1 MSNNNLLAFIV
12 SAFVT
17 FVFSQSGANF
27 YEGISIFLFV
37 YYLVLFYKSIGVS
50 YDLITIPILL
60 LVAEC
65 LIGSALVYRY
75 YNDHPFILAF
85 QYYMFIDAETYF
97 AYVVPAAIAMI
108 IGLVLPFRSK
118 NAQTQSVKDAISRTK
133 QYLEEKSNI
142 GRVLIVIG
150 TSALF
155 LKIFSPYELEYVF
168 YLLEKLIVIGAFY
181 IYFSKDPYRT
191 HFMLGAV
198 LMLLFQ
204 SVFRGMFGDLVYIL
218 ILGGLL
224 ILLNKQFSHFKKISF
239 ITLLIFFILSIQSIK
254 MEYRR
259 MTWYGG
265 GGGRDQFEI
274 FTSLLLDKLSAPEQ
288 IFTME
293 GFLPVIARLNQ
304 GMIVSRVMG
313 YIPGNKPFA
322 DGETIFNS
330 TFSTFVPRIFWPDK
344 PIAGGKYNMQR
355 FTGMQIEGYSMN
367 VGVIG
372 EAYGNFGKNG
382 GVVFMF
388 VYGVFFNLVF
398 YFLIGLLKK
407 NPTLILWVPFIFV
420 NAVQAETDT
429 LMTINSTIKNI
440 LFVGLLYWSF
450 KRYLKI
456 KL

>member
-1 MSNNNLLAFIV
+1 MSNNLLAFIV

-17 FVFSQSGANF
+17 FVFSQIGATF

-37 YYLVLFYKSIGVS
+37 YFFVLFYKSVGVS
-50 YDLITIPILL
+50 YNLIAIPILL
-60 LVAEC
+60 LVSEC
-65 LIGSALVYRY
+65 LIGSVLVYRY
-75 YNDHPFILAF
+75 YNDHPFIIAF

-97 AYVVPAAIAMI
+97 AYVVPATIAMI

-118 NAQTQSVKDAISRTK
+118 NAQTQSIKDAISRTK
-133 QYLEEKSNI
+133 RYLEEKSNI
-142 GRVLIVIG
+142 GRFLIIIG
-150 TSALF
+150 ASALI

-198 LMLLFQ
+198 FLLLLQSIFQ
-204 SVFRGMFGDLVYIL
+204 GMFGDLVYIL

-239 ITLLIFFILSIQSIK
+239 ILLLTFFILSIQSIK
-254 MEYRR
+254 TEYRR
-259 MTWYGG
+259 LTWYGG
-265 GGGRDQFEI
+265 GGDRNQTEI
-274 FTSLLLDKLSAPEQ
+274 FTTLLFDKMTAPEQ

-293 GFLPVIARLNQ
+293 GFMPVVVRMNQ

-313 YIPGNKPFA
+313 YIPEKKPFA
-322 DGETIFNS
+322 DGETILNS

-355 FTGMQIEGYSMN
+355 FTGMEVEGYSMN

-388 VYGVFFNLVF
+388 VYGVFFNLIF

>member
-1 MSNNNLLAFIV
+1 MSNNLLAFIV

-17 FVFSQSGANF
+17 FVFSQVGATF

-37 YYLVLFYKSIGVS
+37 YFFVLFYKSIGVS
-50 YDLITIPILL
+50 YNLIAIPILL

-65 LIGSALVYRY
+65 LIGSVLVYRY
-75 YNDHPFILAF
+75 YNDHPFIIAF

-97 AYVVPAAIAMI
+97 AYVVPATIAMI

-118 NAQTQSVKDAISRTK
+118 NVQTQSIKDAISRTK
-133 QYLEEKSNI
+133 RYLEEKSNI
-142 GRVLIVIG
+142 GRFLIIIG
-150 TSALF
+150 ASALV

-198 LMLLFQ
+198 FLLLLQSIFQ
-204 SVFRGMFGDLVYIL
+204 GMFGDLVYIL

-224 ILLNKQFSHFKKISF
+224 ILLNKQFSHFKKIGF
-239 ITLLIFFILSIQSIK
+239 ILLLMFFILSIQSIK
-254 MEYRR
+254 TEYRR
-259 MTWYGG
+259 LTWYGG
-265 GGGRDQFEI
+265 GGDRNQTEI
-274 FTSLLLDKLSAPEQ
+274 FTTLLFDKMTAPEQ

-293 GFLPVIARLNQ
+293 GFMPVVVRMNQ

-313 YIPGNKPFA
+313 YIPEKKPFA
-322 DGETIFNS
+322 DGETILNS

-355 FTGMQIEGYSMN
+355 FTGMEVEGYSMN

>member
-1 MSNNNLLAFIV
+1 M
-12 SAFVT
+12 
-17 FVFSQSGANF
+17 
-27 YEGISIFLFV
+27 
-37 YYLVLFYKSIGVS
+37 
-50 YDLITIPILL
+50 
-60 LVAEC
+60 
-65 LIGSALVYRY
+65 
-75 YNDHPFILAF
+75 
-85 QYYMFIDAETYF
+85 
-97 AYVVPAAIAMI
+97 
-108 IGLVLPFRSK
+108 
-118 NAQTQSVKDAISRTK
+118 
-133 QYLEEKSNI
+133 
-142 GRVLIVIG
+142 
-150 TSALF
+150 
-155 LKIFSPYELEYVF
+155 
-168 YLLEKLIVIGAFY
+168 
-181 IYFSKDPYRT
+181 
-191 HFMLGAV
+191 
-198 LMLLFQ
+198 
-204 SVFRGMFGDLVYIL
+204 
-218 ILGGLL
+218 
-224 ILLNKQFSHFKKISF
+224 
-239 ITLLIFFILSIQSIK
+239 FFILSIQSIK
-254 MEYRR
+254 TEYRR
-259 MTWYGG
+259 LTWYGG
-265 GGGRDQFEI
+265 GGDRNQTEI
-274 FTSLLLDKLSAPEQ
+274 FTTLLFDKMTAPEQ

-293 GFLPVIARLNQ
+293 GFMPVVVRMNQ

-313 YIPGNKPFA
+313 YIPEKKPFA
-322 DGETIFNS
+322 DGETILNS

-355 FTGMQIEGYSMN
+355 FTGMEVEGYSMN

>member
-1 MSNNNLLAFIV
+1 MSNNLLAFIV

-17 FVFSQSGANF
+17 FVFSQVGATF

-37 YYLVLFYKSIGVS
+37 YFFVLFYKSIGVS
-50 YDLITIPILL
+50 YNLIAIPILL

-65 LIGSALVYRY
+65 LIGSVLVYRY
-75 YNDHPFILAF
+75 YNDHPFIIAF

-97 AYVVPAAIAMI
+97 AYVVPATIAMI

-118 NAQTQSVKDAISRTK
+118 NAQTQSIKDAISRTK
-133 QYLEEKSNI
+133 RYLEEKSNI
-142 GRVLIVIG
+142 GRFLIIIG
-150 TSALF
+150 ASALV

-198 LMLLFQ
+198 FLLLLQSIFQ
-204 SVFRGMFGDLVYIL
+204 GMFGDLVYIL

-224 ILLNKQFSHFKKISF
+224 ILLNKQFSHFKKIGF
-239 ITLLIFFILSIQSIK
+239 ILLLMFFILSIQSIK
-254 MEYRR
+254 TEYRR
-259 MTWYGG
+259 LTWYGG
-265 GGGRDQFEI
+265 GGDRNQTEI
-274 FTSLLLDKLSAPEQ
+274 FTTLLFDKMTAPEQ

-293 GFLPVIARLNQ
+293 GFMPVVVRMNQ

-313 YIPGNKPFA
+313 YIPEKKPFA
-322 DGETIFNS
+322 DGETILNS

-355 FTGMQIEGYSMN
+355 FTGMEVEGYSMN

>member
-1 MSNNNLLAFIV
+1 MSNNLLAFIV

-17 FVFSQSGANF
+17 FVFSQVGATF

-37 YYLVLFYKSIGVS
+37 YFFVLFYKSIGVS
-50 YDLITIPILL
+50 YNLIAIPILL

-65 LIGSALVYRY
+65 LIGSVLVYRY
-75 YNDHPFILAF
+75 YNDHPFIIAF

-97 AYVVPAAIAMI
+97 AYVVPATIAMI

-118 NAQTQSVKDAISRTK
+118 NAQTQSIKDAISRTK
-133 QYLEEKSNI
+133 RYLEEKSNI
-142 GRVLIVIG
+142 GRFLIIIG
-150 TSALF
+150 ASALV

-198 LMLLFQ
+198 FLLLLQSIFQ
-204 SVFRGMFGDLVYIL
+204 GMFGDLVYIL

-224 ILLNKQFSHFKKISF
+224 ILLNKQFSHFKKIGF
-239 ITLLIFFILSIQSIK
+239 ILLLMFFILSIQSIK
-254 MEYRR
+254 TEYRR
-259 MTWYGG
+259 LTWYGG
-265 GGGRDQFEI
+265 GGDRNQTEI
-274 FTSLLLDKLSAPEQ
+274 FTTLLFDKMTAPEQ

-293 GFLPVIARLNQ
+293 GFMPVVVRMNQ

-313 YIPGNKPFA
+313 YIPEKKSFA
-322 DGETIFNS
+322 DGETILNS

-355 FTGMQIEGYSMN
+355 FTGMEVEGYSMN

>member
-1 MSNNNLLAFIV
+1 MSNNLLAFIV

-17 FVFSQSGANF
+17 FVFSQIGATF

-37 YYLVLFYKSIGVS
+37 YFFVLFYKSVGVS
-50 YDLITIPILL
+50 YNLIAIPILL

-65 LIGSALVYRY
+65 LIGSVLVYRY
-75 YNDHPFILAF
+75 YNDHPFIIAF

-97 AYVVPAAIAMI
+97 AYVVPATIAMI

-118 NAQTQSVKDAISRTK
+118 NAQTQSIKDAISRTK

-142 GRVLIVIG
+142 GRFLIIIG
-150 TSALF
+150 ASALI

-198 LMLLFQ
+198 FLLLLQSIFQ
-204 SVFRGMFGDLVYIL
+204 GMFGDLVYIL

-239 ITLLIFFILSIQSIK
+239 ILLLTFFILSIQSIK
-254 MEYRR
+254 TEYRR
-259 MTWYGG
+259 LTWYGG
-265 GGGRDQFEI
+265 GGDRNQTEI
-274 FTSLLLDKLSAPEQ
+274 FTTLLFDKMTAPEQ

-293 GFLPVIARLNQ
+293 GFMPVVVRMNQ

-313 YIPGNKPFA
+313 YIPEKKPFA
-322 DGETIFNS
+322 DGETILNS

-355 FTGMQIEGYSMN
+355 FTGMEVEGYSMN

-388 VYGVFFNLVF
+388 VYGVFFNLIF

>member
-1 MSNNNLLAFIV
+1 MSNNLLAFIV

-17 FVFSQSGANF
+17 FVFSQVGATF

-37 YYLVLFYKSIGVS
+37 YFFVLFYKSIGVS
-50 YDLITIPILL
+50 YNLIAIPILL

-65 LIGSALVYRY
+65 LIGSVLVYRY
-75 YNDHPFILAF
+75 YNDHPFIIAF

-97 AYVVPAAIAMI
+97 AYVVPATIAMI

-118 NAQTQSVKDAISRTK
+118 NAQTQSIKDAISRTK
-133 QYLEEKSNI
+133 RYLEEKSNI
-142 GRVLIVIG
+142 GRFLIIIG
-150 TSALF
+150 ASALI

-198 LMLLFQ
+198 FLLLLQSIFQ
-204 SVFRGMFGDLVYIL
+204 GMFGDLVYIL

-224 ILLNKQFSHFKKISF
+224 ILLNKQFSHFKKIGF
-239 ITLLIFFILSIQSIK
+239 ILLLMFFILSIQSIK
-254 MEYRR
+254 TEYRR
-259 MTWYGG
+259 LTWYGG
-265 GGGRDQFEI
+265 GGDRNQTEI
-274 FTSLLLDKLSAPEQ
+274 FTTLLFDKMTAPEQ

-293 GFLPVIARLNQ
+293 GFMPVVVRMNQ

-313 YIPGNKPFA
+313 YIPEKKPFA
-322 DGETIFNS
+322 DGETILNS

-355 FTGMQIEGYSMN
+355 FTGMEVEGYSMN

>member
-1 MSNNNLLAFIV
+1 LSI
-12 SAFVT
+12 SAE
-17 FVFSQSGANF
+17 A
-27 YEGISIFLFV
+27 
-37 YYLVLFYKSIGVS
+37 
-50 YDLITIPILL
+50 
-60 LVAEC
+60 
-65 LIGSALVYRY
+65 SAL
-75 YNDHPFILAF
+75 I
-85 QYYMFIDAETYF
+85 
-97 AYVVPAAIAMI
+97 
-108 IGLVLPFRSK
+108 
-118 NAQTQSVKDAISRTK
+118 
-133 QYLEEKSNI
+133 
-142 GRVLIVIG
+142 
-150 TSALF
+150 

-198 LMLLFQ
+198 FLLLLQSIFQ
-204 SVFRGMFGDLVYIL
+204 GMFGDLVYIL

-224 ILLNKQFSHFKKISF
+224 ILLNKQFSHFKKIGF
-239 ITLLIFFILSIQSIK
+239 ILLLMFFILSIQSIK
-254 MEYRR
+254 TEYRR
-259 MTWYGG
+259 LTWYGG
-265 GGGRDQFEI
+265 GGDRNQTEI
-274 FTSLLLDKLSAPEQ
+274 FTTLLFDKMTAPEQ

-293 GFLPVIARLNQ
+293 GFMPVVVRMNQ

-313 YIPGNKPFA
+313 YIPEKKPFA
-322 DGETIFNS
+322 DGETILNS

-355 FTGMQIEGYSMN
+355 FTGMEVEGYSMN